1 MAKMDELAPFLL
13 LKPGKEFE
21 AVRNSYIESLTANLM
36 SYQSRLVQ
44 VRMLAWEVVLLF
56 FQMLNNA

>member
-1 MAKMDELAPFLL
+1 MAKMNELAPFLL

-21 AVRNSYIESLTANLM
+21 TLRNSYIESLTTNLM

-44 VRMLAWEVVLLF
+44 VEIF
-56 FQMLNNA
+56 EGNAMDRLHYRQNF